1 MHLNRPVLL
10 LILLSLSISPF
21 SFAQEREQLDSVFI
35 NNKGLLAR
43 EVILK
48 LKENISKNY
57 FVDTI
62 SLTIKKEFTQKLS
75 YLDFEIEPKKLRL
88 IPKNRREK
96 FKKEIDR
103 LAKKTKNSNSIYSFE
118 STFAF
123 QQKSFEKAFIK
134 SISALKITSTEI
146 KLRDFPKLIEEFETI
161 LSKYIDKEEHFTIK
175 TGVFPIDRDL
185 VINGKNITYENESQ
199 QALNSYSWPK
209 EKIINPGVMPFLSDE
224 EAYDY
229 EIEKT
234 FLYQEQKAYK
244 INFKPKK
251 NRAKLTGFCIISTE
265 DIALL
270 KAKYDLVKGEK
281 TWGVNLKFPLGVKI
295 RRNIFSGEL
304 AYKRISSGKYIPT
317 YYEFSEGEYTY
328 LHRDLLIKTQTGFFK
343 RSDKLKMKLLMESEE
358 MTTQKFTFL
367 AF

>member
-1 MHLNRPVLL
+1 MKKATLL

-21 SFAQEREQLDSVFI
+21 SFAQEREKLDSVFI
-35 NNKGLLAR
+35 NNKDLLAR

-48 LKENISKNY
+48 FKKKIAENY

-62 SLTIKKEFTQKLS
+62 SLTIKKEFIQKLS
-75 YLDFEIEPKKLRL
+75 YLDFEIEPKKLKL
-88 IPKNRREK
+88 VPKNRREE

-103 LAKKTKNSNSIYSFE
+103 FANKTKNSNSTSSFE

-123 QQKSFEKAFIK
+123 QQKSLEKASIK
-134 SISALKITSTEI
+134 SISAPKITSAEV

-161 LSKYIDKEEHFTIK
+161 LSKYIDKEDHFTIK

-185 VINGKNITYENESQ
+185 AINDKSLSYENESQ
-199 QALNSYSWPK
+199 HALNTYSWPK
-209 EKIINPGVMPFLSDE
+209 EKIINPGLMPFLSHE

-229 EIEKT
+229 KIKKT
-234 FLYQEQKAYK
+234 FFYQEQKAYK

-265 DIALL
+265 DFALL
-270 KAKYDLVKGEK
+270 RAKYELVEGEK
-281 TWGVNLKFPLGVKI
+281 AWGVNLKFPLGVKV
-295 RRNIFSGEL
+295 NQPLYFGEL
-304 AYKRISSGKYIPT
+304 SYKKNTSGKYIPT
-317 YYEFSEGEYTY
+317 YYELSEGEYTY
-328 LHRDLLIKTQTGFFK
+328 LHRDILIKTQTGFFK
-343 RSDKLKMKLLMESEE
+343 RSDKLKINFLMESQEV
-358 MTTQKFTFL
+358 TTQKFSFS